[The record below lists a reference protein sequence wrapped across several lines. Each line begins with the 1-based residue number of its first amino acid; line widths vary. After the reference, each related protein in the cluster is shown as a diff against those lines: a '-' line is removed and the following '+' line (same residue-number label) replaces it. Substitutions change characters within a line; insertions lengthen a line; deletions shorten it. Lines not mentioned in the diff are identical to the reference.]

1 MDKLIGIP
9 ASPGIAISQAFWVI
23 SEDIQ
28 VEKCAVSDSAAELER
43 LDHAITIARKQLDKI
58 SGQVLDQDSAGAIR
72 QYFQITF
79 PDLRSL
85 G

>member
-9 ASPGIAISQAFWVI
+9 AYPGIAI

-28 VEKCAVSDSAAELER
+28 VEKRAVSDSAAELES

-58 SGQVLDQDSAGAIR
+58 SGQVLDQVSAEAI
-72 QYFQITF
+72 
-79 PDLRSL
+79 
-85 G
+85 